1 MSNEHAH
8 PIFAGILNSVAH
20 AATPNS
26 YETQIDAEIAA
37 KHLARSNGYGYAFA
51 VEWQDHWSA
60 ESRKPSFRGTRD
72 GRTTKCIEVRA
83 DGGSYYA

>member
-1 MSNEHAH
+1 MRNKQVH
-8 PIFAGILNSVAH
+8 PVFAGILHSVAH

-37 KHLARSNGYGYAFA
+37 KHLASSNGYGYAFA

-72 GRTTKCIEVRA
+72 GRTTKVIEVRA
-83 DGGSYYA
+83 DSGSFHA